1 MKYRLKFLFLVIII
15 GIVSTLLHELGHCI
29 FYWIQGIPA
38 SMSLVMEF
46 PLINITAKQY
56 GIGSIGGPLVN
67 ILLFIGGYY
76 FAIKYDK
83 KSNKWNICSAIIIA
97 NSFYLI
103 FRIIIGLAKN
113 NGGEIESIMNLIG
126 LNFYTAAVLFLLL
139 SFTILILWARKFKI
153 KYSLGNFSYYIFLFI
168 LYLITILC
176 MEAIDTKYFWEKYPT
191 IEIEDVR
198 IHNPHD

>member
-1 MKYRLKFLFLVIII
+1 MIIV
-15 GIVSTLLHELGHCI
+15 GIVSTLLHEFGHCI

-67 ILLFIGGYY
+67 ILLIIGGYY
-76 FAIKYDK
+76 FARKYNK
-83 KSNKWNICSAIIIA
+83 KSTKWNFYSAIIIA

-103 FRIIIGLAKN
+103 FRSILGLAKN
-113 NGGEIESIMNLIG
+113 NDGEIESIMNLIG
-126 LNFYTAAVLFLLL
+126 LNFYTAAVLFLFLA
-139 SFTILILWARKFKI
+139 FTILILWARKFKI
-153 KYSLGNFSYYIFLFI
+153 KYSLGNFSYHIFLFI
-168 LYLITILC
+168 IYLATILY
-176 MEAIDTKYFWEKYPT
+176 MEAIDTKYFWGKYPT